1 MTTLYVPCTRLKMGA
16 QKSRKKKRKGH
27 QIQHSQI
34 TLINLYLQL
43 VHSILWSAI
52 PCATSFRQMDGR
64 KTLMKFCPLTTSA
77 REKSPIFKLW
87 NPSILLEKQ

>member
-1 MTTLYVPCTRLKMGA
+1 MGT
-16 QKSRKKKRKGH
+16 QKSMKKKRKGH

-34 TLINLYLQL
+34 TLINLYLRL

-77 REKSPIFKLW
+77 REKSPIFNCGTPQLYLR
-87 NPSILLEKQ
+87 NNNGL